1 MNKQKILNEIR
12 SMGNKTKNN
21 DFLKEMACTYNRIE
35 FDKINIKEAERILE
49 NYKFK
54 FRLEQDIK
62 KPKTA
67 MKRTKK
73 PLKRTKKPKSAKKMR
88 RTK

>member
-35 FDKINIKEAERILE
+35 FDKISIKEAERRLE

-54 FRLEQDIK
+54 FRLEQ
-62 KPKTA
+62 PKTA